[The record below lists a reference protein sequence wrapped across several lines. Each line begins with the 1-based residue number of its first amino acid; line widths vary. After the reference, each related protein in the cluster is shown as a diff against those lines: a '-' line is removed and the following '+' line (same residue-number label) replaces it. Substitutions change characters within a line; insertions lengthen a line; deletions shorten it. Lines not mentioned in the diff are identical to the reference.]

1 MKGGTE
7 EQWLDSFMAIYKQV
21 SPLIDR
27 VTKFNTEG
35 GPADPGSLLEAYQSF
50 SPLLQSLK
58 EMPNPAQRELRKI
71 KNDFEKTLSMC
82 AKAGE
87 MAIKMSDDLK
97 HNAKLA
103 ARMHVSSVVGY
114 ISYAEIYHK
123 ALLGKLAKLG
133 QTGSKD

>member
-1 MKGGTE
+1 MKGGAE
-7 EQWLDSFMAIYKQV
+7 EQWLDAFMAIYKQA

-27 VTKFNTEG
+27 VTKLNTEG
-35 GPADPGSLLEAYQSF
+35 GPADPASLLEAYQSF

-71 KNDFEKTLSMC
+71 KHDFEKTLSMC

-87 MAIKMSDDLK
+87 MAIKMHDDLK

-114 ISYAEIYHK
+114 VNYAKIWHEV
-123 ALLGKLAKLG
+123 LLDKLAKLG